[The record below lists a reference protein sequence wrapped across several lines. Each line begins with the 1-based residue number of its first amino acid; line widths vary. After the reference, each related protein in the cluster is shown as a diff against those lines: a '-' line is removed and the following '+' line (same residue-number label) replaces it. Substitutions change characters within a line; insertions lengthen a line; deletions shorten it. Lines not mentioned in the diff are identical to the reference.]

1 MRRILYSKAKKGMVN
16 HMITISEKGTA
27 ELTSTPEVKIR
38 PQLASDYN
46 RLKSYLEYLD
56 VKSSCVFL
64 SYIGTT
70 VEGRGI
76 PMVTLGRNRNQ
87 CGNVYVGG
95 VDPRD
100 MVSPCV
106 LLRYISDYRDF
117 LETGRRIYGMS
128 IPCLWEKRTT
138 RVIPMLNPD
147 GYSIRRHGPLTEN
160 EDILALLQK
169 SNDSGSPD
177 DWSHWRCN
185 GAGVDLNTAFLSPD
199 CRKVPECAALGNLLE
214 LDSDSL
220 ELVLELNMTEG
231 IRYSA
236 GKTALPRAKTVARLL
251 SRMSGYRL
259 VTPDDGGGEE
269 SGLCEYVITR
279 LKKSAY
285 SCGCRDKGAVTL
297 PPDGEDYVKVYAAM
311 REALFSCPML

>member
-1 MRRILYSKAKKGMVN
+1 
-16 HMITISEKGTA
+16 MITISEKGTA
-27 ELTSTPEVKIR
+27 ELSSSPEIKIR
-38 PQLASDYN
+38 CQLANDYD
-46 RLKSYLEYLD
+46 RLKLYLEYLD
-56 VKSSCVFL
+56 VKSKYVTL

-70 VEGRGI
+70 SEGRAI
-76 PMVTLGRNRNQ
+76 PMVTLGKNQSQ

-100 MVSPCV
+100 MITPCV

-128 IPCLWEKRTT
+128 VPCLWEKRTT

-147 GYSIRRHGPLTEN
+147 GYSIRRNGPTAKN
-160 EDILALLQK
+160 DAILARLHKL
-169 SNDSGSPD
+169 NEADSGSPD
-177 DWSHWRCN
+177 DYSGWHYN
-185 GAGVDLNTAFLSPD
+185 GAGIDLNSAFDSPQSD
-199 CRKVPECAALGNLLE
+199 SVPECAALENLLN
-214 LDSDSL
+214 LDRDSL

-231 IRYSA
+231 IRCSA
-236 GKTALPRAKTVARLL
+236 GKTTPPRAKTVARLL

-259 VTPDDGGGEE
+259 VSPGEDCINE
-269 SGLCEYVITR
+269 EKSGICAYVINR

-285 SCGCRDKGAVTL
+285 SCGCRDEGADEL
-297 PPDGEDYVKVYAAM
+297 PHDGEDYVKTYAAM